1 MNQTIVFSTGR
12 CALGTVLVARSERGV
27 CAILL
32 GDDSRELARDLSARF
47 PQAALGEAGAE
58 LEPLVAKVAGFIAEP
73 VVGFDMPLDLQ
84 GTTFQQ
90 RVWQALRGIPA
101 GSTQSY
107 GEVAARIGAPNA
119 AKEVGEACAANVL
132 AVAIPC
138 HRVVRKDGGLAGYRW
153 GVRRKRALLELE
165 KR

>member
-12 CALGTVLVARSERGV
+12 CALGIVLVARRERGV

-32 GDDSRELARDLSARF
+32 GDDSRELARDLSAQF
-47 PQAALGEAGAE
+47 PQAALREAGAE
-58 LEPLVAKVAGFIAEP
+58 LEPLVAKVASFIAQP
-73 VVGFDMPLDLQ
+73 VVGLDMPLDLQ

-90 RVWQALRGIPA
+90 RVWQALQGIPA

-138 HRVVRKDGGLAGYRW
+138 HRVVRKGGGLAGYRW